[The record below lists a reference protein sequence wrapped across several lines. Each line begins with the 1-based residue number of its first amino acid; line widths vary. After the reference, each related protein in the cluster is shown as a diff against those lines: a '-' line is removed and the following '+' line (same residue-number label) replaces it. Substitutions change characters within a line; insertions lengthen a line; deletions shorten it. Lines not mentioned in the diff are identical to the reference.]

1 MSNQEPPAT
10 FGEVFE
16 AVRRIV
22 NDRGVR
28 LPGEPLVTYA
38 EGAIEV
44 SRTAAD
50 EYEVRH
56 RGEVVF
62 RAGATGGLSS
72 APAFTPGGW
81 LEQVWRIDLAIRG
94 EKGGEER

>member
-1 MSNQEPPAT
+1 MSEQESPAT

-22 NDRGVR
+22 RVRGRR
-28 LPGEPLVTYA
+28 LPSEALVTHA
-38 EGAIEV
+38 EGEIEV

-56 RGEVVF
+56 KGEVVF

-81 LEQVWRIDLAIRG
+81 VEELWRIDQLTRS
-94 EKGGEER
+94 EKGGEK

>member
-1 MSNQEPPAT
+1 MTNQEPPAT

-22 NDRGVR
+22 RGRGER
-28 LPGEPLVTYA
+28 LPGEPRVTYA
-38 EGAIEV
+38 EGDVEV
-44 SRTAAD
+44 SRTAAN

-62 RAGATGGLSS
+62 RAGGTGGLSS

-81 LEQVWRIDLAIRG
+81 VEQVWRIDRLTRG
-94 EKGGEER
+94 EKGGRK

>member
-1 MSNQEPPAT
+1 MSDQEPPAT

-22 NDRGVR
+22 RDRGER
-28 LPGEPLVTYA
+28 LVSYA
-38 EGAIEV
+38 EGEIEV

-62 RAGATGGLSS
+62 RAGATGGLS
-72 APAFTPGGW
+72 AAHAFTPGGW
-81 LEQVWRIDLAIRG
+81 LEQVWRIDRLTRG
-94 EKGGEER
+94 EKGVEE

>member
-22 NDRGVR
+22 RGRGGR

-38 EGAIEV
+38 EGEIEV
-44 SRTAAD
+44 SRTAAN

-81 LEQVWRIDLAIRG
+81 VEQLWRIDRLTRG
-94 EKGGEER
+94 EKGGEE

>member
-1 MSNQEPPAT
+1 MSDQEPPAT

-22 NDRGVR
+22 RGRGER

-38 EGAIEV
+38 EGEIEV
-44 SRTAAD
+44 SRTAAN

-81 LEQVWRIDLAIRG
+81 VEQVWRIDRLTRG
-94 EKGGEER
+94 EKGGEE

>member
-1 MSNQEPPAT
+1 MNNQEPPAS

-22 NDRGVR
+22 QDRGER
-28 LPGEPLVTYA
+28 LPGEPLISYA
-38 EGAIEV
+38 EGDIEV
-44 SRTAAD
+44 SRTAAN

-56 RGEVVF
+56 KGEVVF

-72 APAFTPGGW
+72 AHAFTPGGW
-81 LEQVWRIDLAIRG
+81 VEQVWRIDRLSRR
-94 EKGGEER
+94 EEGGEG

>member
-1 MSNQEPPAT
+1 MSDQGPPAT

-22 NDRGVR
+22 RGRGRR
-28 LPGEPLVTYA
+28 LPSEALVTYA
-38 EGAIEV
+38 EGEIEV

-81 LEQVWRIDLAIRG
+81 LEQVWRIDRLTQS
-94 EKGGEER
+94 EKGGKG

>member
-1 MSNQEPPAT
+1 MSKQEPPAS

-22 NDRGVR
+22 RGRGER
-28 LPGEPLVTYA
+28 LAGEPLVTYA
-38 EGAIEV
+38 EGDVEL

-62 RAGATGGLSS
+62 RAGATGGLS
-72 APAFTPGGW
+72 AAHAFTPGGW
-81 LEQVWRIDLAIRG
+81 VEEVRRIDQRARD
-94 EKGGEER
+94 EKG

>member
-1 MSNQEPPAT
+1 MSNREPPAS

-22 NDRGVR
+22 RGRGKR
-28 LPGEPLVTYA
+28 LPGEALVYYT
-38 EGAIEV
+38 EGDIEV

-56 RGEVVF
+56 KGEVVF

-81 LEQVWRIDLAIRG
+81 VEQVWRIDRLTRG
-94 EKGGEER
+94 EKGGEE